1 MRLDLFRQQAH
12 ENRMGLQSFVRFLLP
27 RADHF
32 YEYLERQADVAQRG
46 ALVLARFGGPEGGSA
61 QDVCDAVQVLEH
73 EGDGIVH
80 EMEEALAKTFV
91 TPLDREDLQR
101 LSMELDDILDLT
113 NATARVALL
122 YGVERPSEATRQL
135 TAILVE
141 ATAILARIMP
151 ALRKNRYTE
160 IIDVARTVRKLEKD
174 GDQIFRQETSRL
186 FHDPSIDPRELIR
199 QKTLLDD
206 LEGAID
212 RCEHVAST
220 LTNLAVKHG

>member
-1 MRLDLFRQQAH
+1 
-12 ENRMGLQSFVRFLLP
+12 MGFQRFVRFLIP

-32 YEYLERQADVAQRG
+32 YEFLERQANVAHQG
-46 ALVLARFGGPEGGSA
+46 ALVLARFGGPELGSA
-61 QDVCDAVQVLEH
+61 QEVCDAVQALEH
-73 EGDGIVH
+73 EGDRIVH

-101 LSMELDDILDLT
+101 LSMELDDVLDLT

-122 YGVERPSEATRQL
+122 YGVESPSQASRQL

-141 ATAILARIMP
+141 ATALLATVLP
-151 ALRKNRYTE
+151 ALRKNRYKE
-160 IIDVARTVRKLEKD
+160 LIDVARQVRRLEKD
-174 GDQIFRQETSRL
+174 GDVIFRQETSRL
-186 FHDPSIDPRELIR
+186 FHDTSIEPRELIR

>member
-1 MRLDLFRQQAH
+1 
-12 ENRMGLQSFVRFLLP
+12 MGLQSFVRFLLP

-32 YEYLERQADVAQRG
+32 YEFLERQADVAQRG
-46 ALVLARFGGPEGGSA
+46 ALVLARFGGPERGSA
-61 QDVCDAVQVLEH
+61 QEVCDAVQALEH

-122 YGVERPSEATRQL
+122 YGVETPSQATREL

-141 ATAILARIMP
+141 ATSLLAKVLP
-151 ALRKNRYTE
+151 ALRKHRYGE
-160 IIDVARTVRKLEKD
+160 LIDVARVVRKLEKD

-186 FHDPSIDPRELIR
+186 FHDLSIEPRELIR